1 MRKLILPIALL
12 TMAAM
17 LASAVAVDCVRL
29 AADGHRRAQLA
40 TDEISKQESLLV
52 GVLENSPKK
61 TSEVESAI
69 ATWKSAQGRLSREHA
84 YEGVVAAFQKT
95 MSSKI
100 DASDPL
106 DRKFADE
113 AAGAIN
119 RRDVAYKQYAAES
132 ATYDGYLNSWRGH
145 VAQVFSA
152 QARHDGPQQAELPEA
167 P

>member
-12 TMAAM
+12 MMAVM

-40 TDEISKQESLLV
+40 TDEMAKHESRLV

-61 TSEVESAI
+61 TPEVESAL
-69 ATWKSAQGRLSREHA
+69 ATWKSVNGRLSREHA
-84 YEGVVAAFQKT
+84 YEAVVAAFQKT
-95 MSSKI
+95 MSPKI
-100 DASDPL
+100 DATDPL
-106 DRKFADE
+106 DRKFMDE

-119 RRDVAYKQYAAES
+119 RRDVAHKQYAAES
-132 ATYDGYLNSWRGH
+132 AEYDAYLASWRGKI
-145 VAQVFSA
+145 AQTFSS
-152 QARHDGPQQAELPEA
+152 QARLDVPQQAELPEA